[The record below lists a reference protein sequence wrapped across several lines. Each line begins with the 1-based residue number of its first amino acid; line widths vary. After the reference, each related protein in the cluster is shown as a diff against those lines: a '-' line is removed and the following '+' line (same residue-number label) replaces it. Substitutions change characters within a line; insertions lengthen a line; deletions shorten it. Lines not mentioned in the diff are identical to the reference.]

1 MSERRSLSAVDRA
14 GNALLIALVAV
25 SYVAILSAGPGAYT
39 PLALGLLIAF
49 GLLYTALGVW
59 GTPWCERVGSPWA
72 FVAYFAVQIPLSVA
86 IIYLSTGRA
95 WLIMLPVVGQA
106 AELLPRRWMVLTVSL
121 HLAAMMVGHGLLID
135 EATDPSGERLYPFPS
150 PDFWMGMLQGALQ
163 YVLAFAFVI
172 LFTRVAVRERE
183 ARAEVEHLAAEL
195 REANRQLR
203 EYVTQAEELATV
215 TERNRLA
222 REIHDGLG
230 HYFTAINMQ
239 IQAGRAVLEYD
250 LSLGID
256 ALAKAQGLAQEGLAE
271 VRRSVAA
278 LRSSP
283 LDNRSLPE
291 AVGDLVDEVRAAG
304 IATSFDVRGEVR
316 SLSPQ
321 VELALYRAAQEGM
334 TNMCKHAQASNA
346 EVVLDYSDASA
357 VRLVV
362 GDSGVG
368 SADPTGGYGL
378 IGVRERVHLLG
389 GEVHVETVP
398 GEGFVLKVKVPG

>member
-72 FVAYFAVQIPLSVA
+72 FAAYFAVQIPLSVA

-106 AELLPRRWMVLTVSL
+106 AELLPRRWMALTIAL
-121 HLAAMMVGHGLLID
+121 HLAVVMVGHGLLID
-135 EATDPSGERLYPFPS
+135 EATDPSGKRLYPFPS
-150 PDFWMGMLQGALQ
+150 PGFWMGMLQGALQ

>member
-1 MSERRSLSAVDRA
+1 M
-14 GNALLIALVAV
+14 
-25 SYVAILSAGPGAYT
+25 
-39 PLALGLLIAF
+39 
-49 GLLYTALGVW
+49 
-59 GTPWCERVGSPWA
+59 
-72 FVAYFAVQIPLSVA
+72 
-86 IIYLSTGRA
+86 
-95 WLIMLPVVGQA
+95 
-106 AELLPRRWMVLTVSL
+106 LTVSL